1 MLKFSMELCYPQL
14 DVKTFSVG
22 TLGPKET
29 SSEQTLNYLISQWK
43 LQQISVKKRLK
54 TSWT

>member
-14 DVKTFSVG
+14 DVKTLSVG

>member
-14 DVKTFSVG
+14 DVKTLSLG
-22 TLGPKET
+22 TLCPKET

>member
-1 MLKFSMELCYPQL
+1 MLKFSMELCYPQP
-14 DVKTFSVG
+14 DVKTLTVG

-43 LQQISVKKRLK
+43 LQQISALR
-54 TSWT
+54 

>member
-1 MLKFSMELCYPQL
+1 MLKFSMELCYSQL
-14 DVKTFSVG
+14 DVKGLTVG
-22 TLGPKET
+22 TLCPKET